1 VRDQN
6 PNSTALQVYERI
18 CVWSVRAAH
27 DDDMLG
33 LAAFAVAVGLR
44 EVDQL
49 SRSTRVGFGLLVIG
63 ALFVCLAGVFK
74 EFTLRAAAGLPS
86 VVMAALLLSWSFRKT
101 AGWQQMC
108 PAMLL
113 IALGMLTVYCRVS
126 PMSGCQ
132 GYSSELSF
140 SYSYCGSQL
149 SSTA

>member
-1 VRDQN
+1 MTTTFFV
-6 PNSTALQVYERI
+6 
-18 CVWSVRAAH
+18 
-27 DDDMLG
+27 LG

-74 EFTLRAAAGLPS
+74 EFTLRAAAGAVGLPS

-113 IALGMLTVYCRVS
+113 IALGMLTA
-126 PMSGCQ
+126 
-132 GYSSELSF
+132 L
-140 SYSYCGSQL
+140 L
-149 SSTA
+149 SSLANVWLPGLQQRAFLFLFLLWLSIVVHRLVRVTAGAI